1 MDENKNSTLI
11 VINTEEKKYINDEG
25 NIIIEKIIYVKEKN
39 KPLKESQKEAQ
50 KEAQKKYYQKN
61 KEKLNNNTKE
71 YRKLKYNNDEV
82 YRERILSL
90 KRESYIKK
98 KELNNIK

>member
-1 MDENKNSTLI
+1 MEESKYPTLKI
-11 VINTEEKKYINDEG
+11 INTEEKKYINNEG
-25 NIIIEKIIYVKEKN
+25 NIIIEKIIYVKEKS
-39 KPLKESQKEAQ
+39 KPLKEYQKEAQ
-50 KEAQKKYYQKN
+50 KDAQKKYYQKN

-90 KRESYIKK
+90 KKESYKKK